1 MSSEIRQSLI
11 GMTANQKQTKNQ
23 QQQTN
28 KNDRTCI
35 DTKITFLF
43 QNRELGSIG
52 SQ

>member
-1 MSSEIRQSLI
+1 
-11 GMTANQKQTKNQ
+11 MTANQNKQKNQ

-43 QNRELGSIG
+43 PNKELGSIV